1 MSSKLADVLR
11 RPGIDTALREMYPNA
26 KFELVGTNIVDWECE
41 GVPEPPTWDQVVERL
56 QQDIEIHNY
65 YIYAR
70 NRILEYGSWQE
81 QFEMLYDDIKSDNLE
96 NGEWVKRI
104 DEIKEKYPKPDF
116 EPPSHNC

>member
-26 KFELVGTNIVDWECE
+26 KFEIVGTNIVDWECE

-81 QFEMLYDDIKSDNLE
+81 QFEMLHNDIKSGNLE

-104 DEIKEKYPKPDF
+104 DEIKEKYPKPDS
-116 EPPSHNC
+116 EPPSHNR